1 MKVRVLIVCLV
12 SVGAFS
18 LGAESP
24 EATPVFA
31 PDVIVQNYCSA
42 MLRQAAAAKG
52 ASMEVEIDASLPRLK
67 KHGKLHALRRISKLG
82 RITYK
87 VLGFEGDN
95 TVKNEVIARFL
106 QGEIDA
112 QTKQSVSFAVTPDN
126 YKFQYKGRNEFGG
139 RPVHVFQVTPKKKRE
154 NLFKG
159 EIWIDAATFLRVQET
174 GYMVKNPSIWVKKF
188 AFTRQYDV
196 RDGMSVPRLVAGRV
210 DTRLVGPAELEMGFS
225 NFSVDTTADE
235 DIDAQ

>member
-1 MKVRVLIVCLV
+1 MKVRALV
-12 SVGAFS
+12 VSLLSVGAFS

-24 EATPVFA
+24 GAAPVFA

-42 MLRQAAAAKG
+42 MLRQAQEAKG
-52 ASMEVEIDASLPRLK
+52 ASMEVQIEASLPSLK
-67 KHGKLHALRRISKLG
+67 KHGKLYALRRITKVG

-106 QGEIDA
+106 QAEIEA
-112 QTKQSVSFAVTPDN
+112 QSKQSVSFAVTPDN
-126 YKFQYKGRNEFGG
+126 YKFQYKGRNVFAG
-139 RPVHVFQVTPKKKRE
+139 RSVHVFQVTPKKKRE

-159 EIWIDAATFLRVQET
+159 EIWIDAETFLRVQET
-174 GYMVKNPSIWVKKF
+174 GYMVKNPSIWVKRF

-196 RDGMSVPRLVAGRV
+196 RDGMSVPRLVSGRV
-210 DTRLVGPAELEMGFS
+210 DTRLVGPAELKMDFI